1 MPDKYC
7 CAFQI
12 FYDVIDLKSLRIFKN
27 PVHFCHFWNFIAYLR
42 KYFACFAFADH
53 LKCTTAWLKQAYQ
66 EMKERETVANL

>member
-1 MPDKYC
+1 
-7 CAFQI
+7 
-12 FYDVIDLKSLRIFKN
+12 LRIFKN